1 MEAWNSAYAWLQ
13 NPASTYREALDLCAP
28 VPPVNREGESC
39 TTATKALTNK
49 ERTTTQLRRIIPD
62 DDWVDRCV
70 ADLAPRFQ
78 QTYPTTERLD
88 LFPCFL
94 KRHEAQPAETDERV
108 TDHFHLS
115 HILEPAALIAGSCLK
130 EKLVAKFAPRHTSDE
145 GSTTGDLQI
154 TNKAGDTCY
163 LTVEDKRGRVFDAHS
178 HLLRQHVDST
188 FPWPRSANENP
199 GEAVR
204 IWMQLWTQTFVYR
217 TLYGKLFSILGTM
230 YVYRK
235 PGDDNL
241 YCSKIY
247 DNPEND
253 VLRTTAIILVSKET
267 PPQPTSMAARL
278 MASMEA
284 RPILRSFT
292 SWLAE
297 KVPFFLSNVTVSQNI
312 HSVGS

>member
-1 MEAWNSAYAWLQ
+1 MHHRYEGIDEQRTNNHSA
-13 NPASTYREALDLCAP
+13 ASHHSRRRLG
-28 VPPVNREGESC
+28 RS
-39 TTATKALTNK
+39 
-49 ERTTTQLRRIIPD
+49 LRCRSDTP
-62 DDWVDRCV
+62 
-70 ADLAPRFQ
+70 FQ

-88 LFPCFL
+88 LVPCLL
-94 KRHEAQPAETDERV
+94 KRHETQPAETDERV

-115 HILEPAALIAGSCLK
+115 HILEPAAIVAGSCLK

-154 TNKAGDTCY
+154 TNMAGDICY

-178 HLLRQHVDST
+178 HLLRQHVDSA
-188 FPWPRSANENP
+188 FPWPKSANENP

-241 YCSKIY
+241 YCSRIY
-247 DNPEND
+247 DNPDND
-253 VLRTTAIILVSKET
+253 VLRTTSIILLSKET
-267 PPQPTSMAARL
+267 PPEDKYDLEMGSPQSLTRPAPAASL
-278 MASMEA
+278 QKGYTVQ
-284 RPILRSFT
+284 FH
-292 SWLAE
+292 
-297 KVPFFLSNVTVSQNI
+297 SNRQGV
-312 HSVGS
+312 